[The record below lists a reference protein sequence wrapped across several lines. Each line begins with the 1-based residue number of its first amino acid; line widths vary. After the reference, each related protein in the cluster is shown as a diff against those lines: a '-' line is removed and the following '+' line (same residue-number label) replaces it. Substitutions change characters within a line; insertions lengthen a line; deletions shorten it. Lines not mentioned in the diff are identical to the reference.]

1 MRQPRV
7 PTEKLIDLLAAG
19 NTIPEICTLTESKK
33 YTIERRLEGL
43 RQKHN
48 CRNTVALVVML
59 KLNEIN
65 SNKAQPDI
73 G

>member
-43 RQKHN
+43 RAKHN
-48 CRNTVALVVML
+48 CKNTMQLVV
-59 KLNEIN
+59 KLSLSGATTSEEQT
-65 SNKAQPDI
+65 K
-73 G
+73 